1 MVLVAGLTSRREPAS
16 HSRRL
21 VELAFEGQVDLI
33 VTQTLLQEVY
43 EVLVDPSFVGRM
55 REPEAT
61 TLVAGLASVASV
73 FIRDSRIRH
82 QPLTDDRD
90 DDYLAHAALRTGA
103 FLVTRDDAANFG
115 KVEGLRFGRPGTALR
130 MIGGF
135 DDGE

>member
-21 VELAFEGQVDLI
+21 VELVLEGEVDLI

-43 EVLVDPSFVGRM
+43 EVLVDPGFVGSM
-55 REPEAT
+55 QESEAA
-61 TLVAGLASVASV
+61 TLVGGLASVASE
-73 FIRDSRIRH
+73 FIRDSQLGHRH
-82 QPLTDDRD
+82 LTDDQD
-90 DDYLAHAALRTGA
+90 DDYLAHAALRTDA